1 MIDLGDFV
9 TVTVQIS
16 YLLLKQVSSRHLL
29 YLLLKQV
36 FSFDVWST
44 ICLVNCSA
52 DMKTTI

>member
-1 MIDLGDFV
+1 MIHLGDFV

-16 YLLLKQVSSRHLL
+16 YLLLKQVSSRNLL

-36 FSFDVWST
+36 SSLDVWST
-44 ICLVNCSA
+44 IFLVNCSA